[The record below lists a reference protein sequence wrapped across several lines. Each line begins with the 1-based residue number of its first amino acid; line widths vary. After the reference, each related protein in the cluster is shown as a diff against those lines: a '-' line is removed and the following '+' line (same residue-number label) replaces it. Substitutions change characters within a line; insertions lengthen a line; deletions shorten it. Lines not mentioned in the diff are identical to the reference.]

1 MYLNSLGLNGQAG
14 NDAATAA
21 FQAGPGYQFQLNQGL
36 DAINRRRAAGGM
48 LNSGNADIDAITFGQ
63 GLANNA
69 FGGWQGNLAGLNT
82 NALAATGAAATG
94 IAGADTNKANV
105 FGNTANSLVDLG
117 KTTTNGINS
126 QATQSAN
133 AQMAGSGN
141 LWNLGL
147 NVAKLATGGIGGM
160 GGGGGMGLSSGLSTG
175 RLY

>member
-14 NDAATAA
+14 NQAAGAA
-21 FQAGPGYQFQLNQGL
+21 FQNNPGYEGAVTAGL

-48 LNSGNADIDAITFGQ
+48 LNSGNADLDALTFGQ
-63 GLANNA
+63 NLQNQQ
-69 FGGWQGNLAGLNT
+69 FGNWQSQLAGLNT
-82 NALAATGAAATG
+82 NNLAATGAAATG

-105 FGNTANSLVDLG
+105 YGNTANSLVNLG
-117 KTTTNGINS
+117 MNTTNGINS
-126 QATQSAN
+126 QATQAAN

-160 GGGGGMGLSSGLSTG
+160 K
-175 RLY
+175 